1 MVTIYILA
9 NRKLL
14 YLQKIN
20 KGIDVDFYGGA
31 VEKDDKKIAKS
42 SVPVEAW

>member
-1 MVTIYILA
+1 MA

-14 YLQKIN
+14 YLQKTN
-20 KGIDVDFYGGA
+20 KGIGVGFYGGA

-42 SVPVEAW
+42 SVPIEAW